1 MTGNEELDALHVA
14 AQNCAGAVREFV
26 QSFSEL
32 PEPSIC
38 ADVAHSR
45 ARERL
50 GYVHH
55 AIDRL
60 REHIA
65 AWDLESYGPT
75 LETIGLAI
83 DGRGLPFI
91 TAGGRQYL
99 TAHEAARELAKAVLD
114 ASGCTTC
121 RPGHEAE
128 TLRELTQRLRDFGD
142 APDLEARLQAEY
154 YAATAFLGG
163 LNTPAAPAVD
173 LNSATPAA
181 RAHDDGQACKAGY
194 PIPDDYERD
203 KWIYEQRKAGKT
215 NPDII
220 RELGSRS
227 GWTPLYSED
236 SIRDAVKRYCLHH
249 GLSVPQG
256 RRGRPTTKNRENQE
270 TP

>member
-1 MTGNEELDALHVA
+1 MSDASALASALAKKFRDLAIRFRRIDADTPATAQRQVGAAGAWGAELVKQAQAAGIISLPDGWDWPKTGKALSDDSTSDWQTRWVLIVQLMQHAAPGELPSNPNAITWRELPTEQAERLRRGGMGAADWRIRCENYAIAADALADLVMR
-14 AQNCAGAVREFV
+14 QGAI
-26 QSFSEL
+26 
-32 PEPSIC
+32 SIE
-38 ADVAHSR
+38 D
-45 ARERL
+45 
-50 GYVHH
+50 
-55 AIDRL
+55 
-60 REHIA
+60 
-65 AWDLESYGPT
+65 
-75 LETIGLAI
+75 
-83 DGRGLPFI
+83 
-91 TAGGRQYL
+91 
-99 TAHEAARELAKAVLD
+99 
-114 ASGCTTC
+114 
-121 RPGHEAE
+121 
-128 TLRELTQRLRDFGD
+128 
-142 APDLEARLQAEY
+142 
-154 YAATAFLGG
+154 